1 MQDVKLRTPE
11 GEEIAQLHTPKNS
24 MVGLLF
30 FTRSLPY
37 VIENKP
43 PYYKICNEST
53 SSTSLM
59 LR

>member
-30 FTRSLPY
+30 FTCSLPY

-43 PYYKICNEST
+43 PYYKYAMNLLSQ
-53 SSTSLM
+53 L
-59 LR
+59 L